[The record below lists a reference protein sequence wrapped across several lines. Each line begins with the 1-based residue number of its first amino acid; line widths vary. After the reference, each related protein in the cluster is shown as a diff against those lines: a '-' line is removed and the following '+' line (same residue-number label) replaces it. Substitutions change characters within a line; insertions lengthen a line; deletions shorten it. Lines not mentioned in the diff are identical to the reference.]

1 MSFLSSC
8 WELLWTRPLVTLSG
22 TFAVGILAS
31 GAKILALPPALIL
44 GILALVAVPGVWKRS
59 RVLTGAALLVAFFAA
74 GLARGFTALNPPGSD
89 LGAHVGHYVT
99 LTGLVSEAPDPRAD
113 RIYYVLAYGDTRVL
127 VRVPR
132 GPLECEYGDLI
143 EARGLLLIPRD
154 PGNPGEFDYPA
165 YLLRRGIKYL
175 LKVESPGELRR
186 VGRGTASPVLGTAL
200 ALRDRMALVFD
211 RTMPPEQAA
220 LLKGM
225 VLGLR
230 GEIEPGVVETLVRTG
245 VVHVLSV
252 SGLHVGFVLGFW
264 LAVAR
269 GLRLARV
276 PLFVGSVFVL
286 VLYTLVT
293 GARPPVVRAA
303 VMAGLTLGAWTLG
316 RERDWPSALALA
328 ALVLLVRQPLVLHD
342 PGFQLS
348 FVATWGI
355 LYLAPLVQKHVP
367 AWLAGTLVVPLAA
380 QVAVWPLVAHY
391 YHVFSPIALLANA
404 LAVPLTAGIMA
415 LGLLSAGVGLVFLP
429 LAKVLNA
436 TTGLLLALFTAANE
450 WLSGWPGAWW
460 YVAGPSPVLMVLWYP
475 ALWAAGQGGYRSSWR
490 RALVGQRGRLVRG
503 LVWVPAVL
511 LGLLLVWPPAD
522 RGLTCYFLDVGQGD
536 ATVLVTPAGRTVVV
550 DAGGWPGEYET
561 GRGAGE
567 RVVVPFLRHLGVR
580 RVDVLVLTHAHEDH
594 AAGARALVGNFPVGL
609 VVVGPDRPG
618 ADRPPGYTA
627 LLGEMTARGIP
638 VERVAAGAH
647 IVVDRSLS
655 LRVLHPPST
664 APRYARAE
672 ENNHSLVLRVS
683 YAGTALLL
691 AADVEAEA
699 QADLLA
705 AGVELAAD
713 ILKVPH
719 HGSRF
724 FNRNFLAAVHPR
736 LAVISVGARN
746 TFGLPA
752 SELVM
757 ALEELGARIC
767 RTDRDGA
774 VVVHVD
780 GRGWRVETGRR

>member
-1 MSFLSSC
+1 
-8 WELLWTRPLVTLSG
+8 LWTRPLVTLAG
-22 TFAVGILAS
+22 TFAVGILAA
-31 GAKILALPPALIL
+31 GPKILALPWVLIL
-44 GILALVAVPGVWKRS
+44 GILAPVAVAAAWKSS
-59 RVLTGAALLVAFFAA
+59 RLLTGIALLVAFFAA
-74 GLARGFTALNPPGSD
+74 GAARGMLALSPPDSG
-89 LGAHVGHYVT
+89 LGPHVGRHVT
-99 LTGLVSEAPDPRAD
+99 LTGLVSEAPDPRTD
-113 RIYYVLAYGDTRVL
+113 RIYYVLTCGDTRVL
-127 VRVPR
+127 ARVPR
-132 GPLECEYGDLI
+132 GPVACEYGDLV
-143 EARGLLLIPRD
+143 EARGLLLMPRD

-165 YLLRRGIKYL
+165 YLLRRGIGYL
-175 LKVESPGELRR
+175 LVVESPGDLQR
-186 VGRGTASPVLGTAL
+186 VGRGPANPVLSL
-200 ALRDRMALVFD
+200 ALLLRERMALVFD

-230 GEIEPGVVETLVRTG
+230 GEIPPGVVETLVRTG

-252 SGLHVGFVLGFW
+252 SGLHVGLVLGFW

-269 GLRLARV
+269 GLRLPRV
-276 PLFVGSVFVL
+276 PLFVGSVLLL

-303 VMAGLTLGAWTLG
+303 VMAGLTLGVWVLG

-328 ALVLLVRQPLVLHD
+328 AMVLLVRQPLVLYD

-348 FVATWGI
+348 FAATWGI
-355 LYLAPLVQKHVP
+355 LYLAPLVEKRVP
-367 AWLAGTLVVPLAA
+367 AWFTGTLVVPLAA
-380 QVAVWPLVAHY
+380 QGAVWPLVAHY

-415 LGLLSAGVGLVFLP
+415 LGLVSAGAGPVFLP
-429 LAKVLNA
+429 LAEVLNA
-436 TTGLLLALFTAANE
+436 TTGLLLVLFATANE

-460 YVAGPSPVLMVLWYP
+460 HVAGPSPVLLALWYP
-475 ALWAAGQGGYRSSWR
+475 ALWAAGQVGYRSSWR
-490 RALVGQRGRLVRG
+490 EAVLRQRSRLARG
-503 LVWVPAVL
+503 AVWLPAVL
-511 LGLLLVWPPAD
+511 LACLLVWPPAD

-536 ATVLVTPAGRTVVV
+536 ATVLLTPSGRTVVV

-594 AAGARALVGNFPVGL
+594 AAGAWALVRNFPVGL
-609 VVVGPDRPG
+609 AVVGPDRPG
-618 ADRPPGYTA
+618 AERPPGYTA
-627 LLGEMTARGIP
+627 LLGEMAARGIP
-638 VERVAAGAH
+638 VERVAAGAY
-647 IVVDRSLS
+647 IRVDREVNME
-655 LRVLHPPST
+655 VLHPPPTVS
-664 APRYARAE
+664 RYARAE
-672 ENNHSLVLRVS
+672 ENNLSVVIRIS
-683 YAGTALLL
+683 YGGTSLLL

-699 QADLLA
+699 QADLVA
-705 AGVELAAD
+705 AGVDLAAD

-724 FNRNFLAAVHPR
+724 FDRGFLAAVNPR

-752 SELVM
+752 PELVA
-757 ALEELGARIC
+757 ALEELGAGVY

-780 GRGWRVETGRR
+780 KRGWRVETGRR